1 MTTAGREFFTVRAV
15 SEALAEFRPSHRTPV
30 ETVALAQAGGR
41 RPRGPVYSREA
52 LPGFDRSS
60 VDGYAVRARD
70 TFGASEGIPA
80 YLRVTG
86 AVRMGT
92 SAQDDVVGQTA
103 VAIPTCGV
111 VPPGAESR
119 GMSC

>member
-1 MTTAGREFFTVRAV
+1 MATTGREFFTVKAV

-30 ETVALAQAGGR
+30 ETVPLAQAGGR
-41 RPRGPVYSREA
+41 VPTAPIAAPEA

-92 SAQDDVVGQTA
+92 SA
-103 VAIPTCGV
+103 
-111 VPPGAESR
+111 R
-119 GMSC
+119 G

>member
-1 MTTAGREFFTVRAV
+1 MATAGREFFTVKAV
-15 SEALAEFRPSHRTPV
+15 SDALAGFRPFHRTPAEAV
-30 ETVALAQAGGR
+30 TLAHAGGR
-41 RPRGPVYSREA
+41 VPTAAIAARAA

-92 SAQDDVVGQTA
+92 SAQDEVVGQTA
-103 VAIPTCGV
+103 VAIPTG
-111 VPPGAESR
+111 
-119 GMSC
+119 GMLP